1 MAFTFKGGIHPYQR
15 KNTKKCGVTPITP
28 PLSVCIPMLQHIGSP
43 CVPCVKKGD
52 RVNKGQVIGQPE
64 QGLGAPIHAS
74 ISGTVSAITETLS
87 ATGSTIPAVV
97 IENDFENRIH
107 PDIHPFEGDIKTV
120 TAEEIVEVVKNAGIV
135 GLGGATFPTHAKLSS
150 AIGKATRLIINCAE
164 CEPHITANH
173 RLLLEQPQRVIGG
186 IKILL
191 KALSLRSAVIA
202 IEKNKMD
209 AVKALAGQD
218 FPREMIRICVMKTKY
233 PQGDERQLIY
243 ALSGKELPAG
253 KLPADLGYVVFNAE
267 TCAAIYSAFESGMP
281 LVERIVT
288 VDGDCVSAPGNL
300 LVPIGTPVSELLAYC
315 ETKNERI
322 KTLIS
327 GGPMM
332 GRALW
337 DIETP
342 VTKGVCAVLAYSEKT
357 EKHRPRQTA
366 CIRCGKCITACPM
379 HLMPR
384 EIYKAKNK
392 ADLALCE
399 QYFALNCVECGS
411 CSYTC
416 PAGIELTQT
425 IKSAKLA
432 IRNKKAA
439 EKASATVGQSTK
451 EERK

>member
-1 MAFTFKGGIHPYQR
+1 LEHPE
-15 KNTKKCGVTPITP
+15 
-28 PLSVCIPMLQHIGSP
+28 
-43 CVPCVKKGD
+43 
-52 RVNKGQVIGQPE
+52 RVV
-64 QGLGAPIHAS
+64 
-74 ISGTVSAITETLS
+74 
-87 ATGSTIPAVV
+87 
-97 IENDFENRIH
+97 
-107 PDIHPFEGDIKTV
+107 
-120 TAEEIVEVVKNAGIV
+120 
-135 GLGGATFPTHAKLSS
+135 
-150 AIGKATRLIINCAE
+150 
-164 CEPHITANH
+164 
-173 RLLLEQPQRVIGG
+173 GG

-191 KALSLRSAVIA
+191 KALSLRCGIIA
-202 IEKNKMD
+202 IEENKMD
-209 AVKALAGQD
+209 AVKALSKID
-218 FPREMIRICVMKTKY
+218 FPPEMIRICIMKTKY

-267 TCAAIYSAFESGMP
+267 TCAAIYTAFESGMP

-288 VDGDCVSAPGNL
+288 VDGDCVLTPGNL
-300 LVPIGTPVSELLAYC
+300 LVPIGTPVSDLLSYC
-315 ETKNERI
+315 GTDTDRV

-332 GRALW
+332 GKALW
-337 DIETP
+337 DQETP
-342 VTKGVCAVLAYSEKT
+342 VTKGVCAILAYSQKT
-357 EKHRPRQTA
+357 EQHRPRQTA

-384 EIYKAKNK
+384 EICKAKSK
-392 ADLALCE
+392 GDLALCE
-399 QYFALNCVECGS
+399 DYFAMNCVECGS

-439 EKASATVGQSTK
+439 EKEADKK